1 MGDEAT
7 GADVSGS
14 GGIFQSLLDAVV
26 QYKALDVA
34 KERARTDTSGGYARA
49 TDGSL
54 VKQSTQQPVVPGGA
68 GVPVP
73 VYVWVLGGVGAILV
87 LLAVLKR

>member
-7 GADVSGS
+7 GSVSGS
-14 GGIFQSLLDAVV
+14 GGGIFQSLLDAVV

-34 KERARTDTSGGYARA
+34 QERARIDTSGGYARA

-54 VKQSTQQPVVPGGA
+54 VKQSSQQPVIPGGTGA
-68 GVPVP
+68 PVP
-73 VYVWVLGGVGAILV
+73 VYVWILGALGLGLV
-87 LLAVLKR
+87 ALAVLKR